1 MDREQ
6 RVVKTTEHGGG
17 EREARGCE
25 WTKAGVA
32 QAAADAVAAAAAAAE
47 QQAFPIVSLSFDW
60 GYVSQEPKARSAR
73 QMLHT
78 DKRRVQQRQEQEQS
92 GERHLF

>member
-1 MDREQ
+1 
-6 RVVKTTEHGGG
+6 VVKTTENGGG
-17 EREARGCE
+17 KREARGCE
-25 WTKAGVA
+25 WTKAGDA
-32 QAAADAVAAAAAAAE
+32 QAAAAAAAAAE
-47 QQAFPIVSLSFDW
+47 QQAFPIVLLSFDW

-78 DKRRVQQRQEQEQS
+78 DKRRVQQQEQEQS